1 MRWYSATMLSCVGL
15 ALAGATAAFG
25 EQPDLF
31 HGLIPG
37 VPVEEADL
45 AEYYGKGGASFT
57 FTLQDGSLISA
68 DGSLGTFEQTSNQVG
83 TTTANSG
90 ITTPIQF
97 VGDNNV
103 VNVIINLAVDIGTV
117 SVTGNTGTA
126 VTVNQAVDLTGALDF
141 GIGR

>member
-1 MRWYSATMLSCVGL
+1 MRWYNRTMLSCVGL
-15 ALAGATAAFG
+15 ALAGGTAAFG
-25 EQPDLF
+25 EEPDLF
-31 HGLIPG
+31 QGLIPG
-37 VPVEEADL
+37 VPVEEAEL
-45 AEYYGKGGASFT
+45 AEYYGKGASFT
-57 FTLQDGSLISA
+57 FTLQDGSLISN
-68 DGSLGTFEQTSNQVG
+68 DGSLGNFEQTSNQVG